1 MGGTGEPVRVA
12 AVTGTVCLQ
21 GGAEF
26 GPLCHE
32 MDADLL
38 ARADGP
44 VVVSALAGTPGGD
57 YRTASENGVR
67 HFRALGAQ
75 DVVAAPDARQDRDAA
90 LEVLR
95 RARLLVLPGG
105 SPSRLLGALR
115 STGVD
120 RVLTDLLADG
130 GVVSGSSAG
139 AMVLGGWTVL
149 PDAAAA
155 SAAGGPSVEPGL
167 GVVPDV
173 LVLPHWTA
181 RGRADWVA
189 AVERTVPPE
198 LLLLGIPEQSGVVV
212 ENGTM
217 RAVGAQGSV
226 LLRSGRVLAP
236 GTSHE
241 RGDA

>member
-1 MGGTGEPVRVA
+1 M
-12 AVTGTVCLQ
+12 TGTVCLQ

-26 GPLCHE
+26 GPSCRD
-32 MDADLL
+32 MDAGLL

-44 VVVSALAGTPGGD
+44 VVVSALAGTPGRD

-67 HFRALGAQ
+67 HFRALGAE
-75 DVVAAPDARQDRDAA
+75 DVVAAPDAREEPEAA

-105 SPSRLLGALR
+105 SPSRLLDALR

-120 RVLTDLLADG
+120 RVVVDLLAAG

-149 PDAAAA
+149 PDRPAAPG
-155 SAAGGPSVEPGL
+155 AGPGPAVEPGL

-173 LVLPHWTA
+173 LVLPHWSP
-181 RGRADWVA
+181 RGRADWLA
-189 AVERTVPPE
+189 AVERAAPE
-198 LLLLGIPEQSGVVV
+198 HLVLLGIPEQSGVLV
-212 ENGTM
+212 EDGCLT
-217 RAVGAQGSV
+217 AVGSRPSV
-226 LLRSGRVLAP
+226 LLRSGTALEP
-236 GTSHE
+236 GQAQE
-241 RGDA
+241 RGTR